1 MDQNLILSD
10 LMSQCVRLHSLCL
23 FSDVLSQSCSAH
35 TLNSFTSDHSPLS
48 VGTLGVFQ
56 PLKDDLT
63 SGYKPSLKLA
73 LTVYLGIEI
82 AAVINTQFTALKI
95 TFLCQEAAAC
105 TIGLWA
111 GISHLSQWSCLG
123 EAGLWGAL
131 PSRHSRLHSLAHVP
145 FWLESTQPFPCSVT
159 HFFWAK
165 SYEVTLLPVSA
176 SNKVTD
182 IAAKGRRLT
191 TTDLILHY
199 KSSSESGVH
208 ASTIAAVAAVV
219 FFLGSS
225 CTRDLQASGLHFE

>member
-1 MDQNLILSD
+1 MDQNPILSD
-10 LMSQCVRLHSLCL
+10 LMSQCVRLYTLCVSSQMFCLSL
-23 FSDVLSQSCSAH
+23 VQH
-35 TLNSFTSDHSPLS
+35 IPYSFTSDHSPLS

-73 LTVYLGIEI
+73 LTVQLGIEI

-159 HFFWAK
+159 HFSWAK

-208 ASTIAAVAAVV
+208 ASTLLLLLLLVFSGKLLHQGFIGIWAA
-219 FFLGSS
+219 L
-225 CTRDLQASGLHFE
+225 